1 MQKRLDFRAGD
12 DRGRIYRVLH
22 QDAPS
27 GPVPRLGQA
36 STQELVEGLE
46 SVNAWWRLTCQRL
59 ILERADRTGGR
70 RLLDSWSTRLVR
82 EAESSPGK
90 AESRADA
97 IAVLAINPS
106 PEIARRLSR
115 LLGPQSP
122 HQVGRAVVR
131 LMLAS
136 SNRTSSLDLLDGWS
150 SFSAPVRDEILSQV
164 MIEPKLASR
173 LLDAVETGRIG
184 VTELGTTRR
193 RQLLDFPAEKVRKR
207 ARTLL
212 ANSPDVE
219 REETITQLVQQLG
232 ALEGNVDRGRDVF
245 MAECATCHNRRTNSE
260 GILYK
265 GKGGNVAPDLGAI
278 RSRSSAGLLS
288 SHMRFC
294 RMTRRG

>member
-1 MQKRLDFRAGD
+1 
-12 DRGRIYRVLH
+12 
-22 QDAPS
+22 
-27 GPVPRLGQA
+27 
-36 STQELVEGLE
+36 
-46 SVNAWWRLTCQRL
+46 
-59 ILERADRTGGR
+59 
-70 RLLDSWSTRLVR
+70 
-82 EAESSPGK
+82 
-90 AESRADA
+90 
-97 IAVLAINPS
+97 
-106 PEIARRLSR
+106 
-115 LLGPQSP
+115 
-122 HQVGRAVVR
+122 
-131 LMLAS
+131 MLAS
-136 SNRTSSLDLLDGWS
+136 SKRTSSLDLLDGWS

-164 MIEPKLASR
+164 MIEPKRASR

-193 RQLLDFPAEKVRKR
+193 RQLLDFPAEKVRNR

-278 RSRSSAGLLS
+278 RSRSRQQLLLDVLDPNREVDPRYLGYEVITTKGQVVNGVIQS
-288 SHMRFC
+288 ETSRHLTLRNIDGS
-294 RMTRRG
+294 TVIPRGQIAKLCSTGVSFMPDGFELSLSGQQLSDLVEFLRKD